1 MRIVATVL
9 ISLMAIYLIA
19 SYSANSQEDDTE
31 EKITCECKGCEETP
45 LIKTQRDAE
54 TVGRALFTVTY
65 GEKTLEEVGGVL
77 AFYVERKKRGAYW
90 VVGGKRKTREG
101 GILTISFDH
110 KTGCFLGAFA
120 E

>member
-19 SYSANSQEDDTE
+19 SYSAKGQEDDVE
-31 EKITCECKGCEETP
+31 EKMTCECKGCDETP

-65 GEKTLEEVGGVL
+65 GDKTLEEVGGVL

-90 VVGGKRKTREG
+90 MVGGKKRTREG
-101 GILTISFDH
+101 RILTISFDH
-110 KTGCFLGAFA
+110 KTGCFLGALSG
-120 E
+120 

>member
-1 MRIVATVL
+1 MKILASVL
-9 ISLMAIYLIA
+9 VSLMAIYLIA
-19 SYSANSQEDDTE
+19 SYSAKGQEDDVE
-31 EKITCECKGCEETP
+31 EKMTCECKGCDETP

-90 VVGGKRKTREG
+90 VVGGKRQTREG